1 MVPETPNKDARV
13 STMNDAVAIPEV
25 TSILVVLMA
34 VLLIAI
40 LVKGLVIV
48 PQRHAMV
55 IERLGRYHRTLE
67 AGLNLIIPILDRPRP
82 ITIVRYRDNQK
93 TIDTEKQIDLREV
106 VLDFPKQEVITRD
119 NVGVRIDGV
128 LYYQIM
134 DAQAAI
140 YGAENLVL
148 AVQTLAQTSLRSEIG
163 RMELD
168 QIFESRQEINGR
180 LQATM
185 DEAGNK
191 WGVKVNRV
199 EIRDIDIP
207 DDIREAMNKQMAA
220 ERARRAEVREAEGY
234 KQAEILKAEGDKE
247 AAVQRAEG
255 EKRAIKQILEAADDA
270 DGLESRDAMR
280 YLIAQGYIE
289 VLPKVAQDGERVF
302 LPLEVT
308 SLMGSVGGIREL
320 LGPAT
325 GAAAASSQSGSGAG
339 G

>member
-1 MVPETPNKDARV
+1 MNSDVP
-13 STMNDAVAIPEV
+13 IPEI
-25 TSILVVLMA
+25 TTLLIVLLA
-34 VLLIAI
+34 VLLII
-40 LVKGLVIV
+40 IIIKGLVIV

-55 IERLGRYHRTLE
+55 IERLGRYHRTLN
-67 AGLNLIIPILDRPRP
+67 AGLNLIIPILDQPRP

-93 TIDTEKQIDLREV
+93 TINTEKKIDLREV
-106 VLDFPKQEVITRD
+106 VLDFPKQEVITKD

-168 QIFESRQEINGR
+168 QIFESRQEINAR
-180 LQATM
+180 LQNTM
-185 DEAGNK
+185 DDAGNK

-255 EKRAIKQILEAADDA
+255 EKRAIQQILEAAA
-270 DGLESRDAMR
+270 GTEGLEARDAMR
-280 YLIAQGYIE
+280 YLIAQEYME
-289 VLPKVAQDGERVF
+289 TLPKVAQEGERVF
-302 LPLEVT
+302 IPLEAT

-320 LGPAT
+320 LGPTT
-325 GAAAASSQSGSGAG
+325 GAAAASSSSSSGAG
-339 G
+339 SGGSGG

>member
-1 MVPETPNKDARV
+1 MHDGT
-13 STMNDAVAIPEV
+13 AIPEV
-25 TSILVVLMA
+25 TSIVVVLLA

-67 AGLNLIIPILDRPRP
+67 AGLNLIIPILDQPRP
-82 ITIVRYRDNQK
+82 ITIVRYRDDQK
-93 TIDTEKQIDLREV
+93 SIDSEKRIDLREV

-168 QIFESRQEINGR
+168 QIFESRQEINSR
-180 LQATM
+180 LQSTM

-199 EIRDIDIP
+199 EIRDIDVP
-207 DDIREAMNKQMAA
+207 EDIREAMNKQMAA

-255 EKRAIKQILEAADDA
+255 EKRAIKQILEAAGEA
-270 DGLESRDAMR
+270 EGLESRDAMR

-289 VLPKVAQDGERVF
+289 MLPKVAQDGERVF
-302 LPLEVT
+302 IPLEVT

-320 LGPAT
+320 LGPAS
-325 GAAAASSQSGSGAG
+325 GAAAASSGSSSGSG
-339 G
+339 